1 MMTESTSSKINTM
14 ENQKAVRDTLDYIFR
29 SQGYQVYTESEFS
42 KLDVKP
48 NNYVI
53 KGSRYRSI
61 YHHYTRSEFKVINYE
76 KAIRLRIEIKI
87 QKSSGSVDE
96 KFPYLYLN
104 TVYGHE
110 EDVLII
116 LDGGGYK
123 PSSKKWLEEQ
133 VESQWLNSKKKKIQI
148 LNVVDSIEYLRQIL

>member
-1 MMTESTSSKINTM
+1 MTVSTSSKINTM
-14 ENQKAVRDTLDYIFR
+14 ENQKALRDTLEYIFR
-29 SQGYQVYTESEFS
+29 SHGYHVYTESEFS

-48 NNYVI
+48 DNYVI

-61 YHHYTRSEFKVINYE
+61 YHHYARSEFKVVNYE
-76 KAIRLRIEIKI
+76 KDIRLRIEIKI

-104 TVYGHE
+104 TIYGHE

-123 PSSKKWLEEQ
+123 PGSKKWLEEK
-133 VESQWLNSKKKKIQI
+133 VESQWLNSKEKKIQI
-148 LNVVDSIEYLRQIL
+148 LNIVDSIEYIRQIL